1 MTFKLKTLLITVL
14 TLAFLAGCSS
24 VEDATILAA
33 RDAVKQ
39 GAVIIDVRT
48 PKEYKQGHVATAQ
61 NIPIEVITK
70 TLAPIPK
77 GKEIVVYCASGNR
90 SGTVA
95 NILRQ
100 NGWTVYDVAT
110 QKDFEREITLP
121 VEPQAK

>member
-1 MTFKLKTLLITVL
+1 MNFRLKTLLLILL
-14 TLAFLAGCSS
+14 TLAFFTGCSK
-24 VEDATILAA
+24 VDDATILAA
-33 RDAVKQ
+33 RDAVKH

-48 PKEYKQGHVATAQ
+48 PKEYKQGHVSNAR

-77 GKEIVVYCASGNR
+77 DKEIIVYCASGNR

-100 NGWTVYDVAT
+100 KGWTVYDVAT
-110 QKDFEREITLP
+110 QRDFEREITLP
-121 VEPQAK
+121 TKSHSK

>member
-14 TLAFLAGCSS
+14 TLAFLTGCSR
-24 VEDATILAA
+24 VDDATILAA

-48 PKEYKQGHVATAQ
+48 PKEYQQGHVATAQ

-70 TLAPIPK
+70 TLASIPK

-100 NGWTVYDVAT
+100 NGWMVYNVAT

-121 VEPQAK
+121 IKTQAK

>member
-1 MTFKLKTLLITVL
+1 MTFKLKTLLITLL
-14 TLAFLAGCSS
+14 TLAFLAGCSR
-24 VEDATILAA
+24 VDDATILAA

-48 PKEYKQGHVATAQ
+48 PKEYKQGHVTNAQ

-70 TLAPIPK
+70 TLEPVPK

-100 NGWTVYDVAT
+100 KGWTVYDVAT

-121 VEPQAK
+121 AKAQAK

>member
-1 MTFKLKTLLITVL
+1 MTFKLKTLFITLL
-14 TLAFLAGCSS
+14 TLAFLAGCSR

-48 PKEYKQGHVATAQ
+48 PKEYKQGHVATAR

-70 TLAPIPK
+70 TLEPIPK

-100 NGWTVYDVAT
+100 KGWTVYDVAT

-121 VEPQAK
+121 AKAQAK